1 METSIPEDVG
11 TSKWPLPCQ
20 RMAVERTQIIGRVM
34 GVNTDTIDNGYTD
47 IDLDTPP

>member
-20 RMAVERTQIIGRVM
+20 RMAVERSPIIGRVM
-34 GVNTDTIDNGYTD
+34 GVSTDKIDNGYIV
-47 IDLDTPP
+47 IDLYTPP